1 MAVPT
6 AMEMVV
12 AAAGAGRA
20 TLVAVAVMARVVV
33 ECLAK
38 AVEMVTREE
47 AVVAK
52 GLVVVAM
59 EADMRAV
66 VDEGALR
73 AALRAVSLV
82 V

>member
-1 MAVPT
+1 
-6 AMEMVV
+6 MEMVV

-66 VDEGALR
+66 VDEGGLR